1 LLKSTYLITYAHQNE
16 LIGEIM
22 SLVQTKPQQ
31 RGFTLIELLVVIA
44 IIAILAAILFPV
56 FQKVRE
62 NARKTSC
69 LSNEK
74 QIGLAMIQYSQD
86 YDELLVSAWLGPNGY
101 TQSDAATTPNPRYK
115 WMDMVYPYVKST
127 QVFHCPDDS
136 GDTITNANGS
146 ASNADGTA
154 TGTYIPQSQLT
165 AASDR
170 YYGSYAINSYNWG
183 GQAPDIGP
191 GNNNGGN
198 GQGYTLSSLQSPAST
213 IWVVDGGGSFQFD
226 CNGPAMITGTQGSY
240 PGIYCGN
247 QGNSLNDGNPMLFRH
262 GGPDLSNVLY
272 CDGHAKAVRQGSV
285 MQTTIPA
292 GQTQAY
298 NYQLTMRGS

>member
-1 LLKSTYLITYAHQNE
+1 MNYQR
-16 LIGEIM
+16 
-22 SLVQTKPQQ
+22 

-62 NARKTSC
+62 NARKTQC

-86 YDELLVSAWLGPNGY
+86 YDELLVSAWLGPGGY
-101 TQSDAATTPNPRYK
+101 NASDGATVVANPRYK
-115 WMDMVYPYVKST
+115 WMDMIYPYVKST
-127 QVFHCPDDS
+127 AVFHCPDDS
-136 GDTITNANGS
+136 GDNSSDTVNGVTTP
-146 ASNADGTA
+146 AATGQNGTGTGTA
-154 TGTYIPQSQLT
+154 TGMYVPYTQLGL
-165 AASDR
+165 AGQPASPNQD

-213 IWVVDGGGSFQFD
+213 IWVVDGGGSYQFD
-226 CNGPAMITGTQGSY
+226 CNGPTMIPGTQGSY
-240 PGIYCGN
+240 PGLFCGN
-247 QGNSLNDGNPMLFRH
+247 QGPSLNDGSPALFRH

-272 CDGHAKAVRQGSV
+272 CDGHAKAIRLGTM
-285 MQTTIPA
+285 MQTSVPA

-298 NYQLTMRGS
+298 VYQLTMRGM